1 MSSITTHPDQ
11 ASSRPFINS
20 QRDSLLLLV
29 IWRRKYGDEEP
40 EHTKITN
47 PNQQMP
53 DLPVPVR
60 VSGLLPQPVNGV
72 EVLVR
77 ADVRERFIQE
87 VH

>member
-1 MSSITTHPDQ
+1 MVM
-11 ASSRPFINS
+11 RS
-20 QRDSLLLLV
+20 QNT
-29 IWRRKYGDEEP
+29 
-40 EHTKITN
+40 TKITN